1 MEKDMREFQR
11 MLRDGGLRLLALK
24 RTGRGHY
31 KAQIEA
37 QDGRKLSYVLACTA
51 SDHRAALNRKKDITR
66 FFNN

>member
-1 MEKDMREFQR
+1 MDKDLREFQR
-11 MLRDGGLRLLALK
+11 MVKDEGLRLLALK

-31 KAQIEA
+31 KATIEDSTGK
-37 QDGRKLSYVLACTA
+37 QLNYVLACTA